1 MVAEV
6 KKIRRPLFLGIFAY
20 VATIFIN
27 KSTQL
32 TGKTIRL
39 PHNIWYTN
47 LNILPRIGV
56 ERLMHKMRFFQSVQF
71 KLVIMYLLLIIV
83 AMQVIGAYFVRELEG
98 QLEKNF
104 QDSITNS
111 ITLLD
116 YNAREEII
124 KNSDNSVKLQ
134 NDIRELLVDFSRAS
148 SNLIE
153 VRIVDDKG
161 KILGTSNLNNQG
173 IVGQKSNDPLVKRT
187 LSLGTTSE
195 DKIYKDES
203 NKNNRVWVNVSSIK
217 NKGKVIGAIYLVAD
231 IESVYKQVDDITN
244 IFITG
249 TLIAMIITAVLGILL
264 SRTITKPIVEMKRQ
278 AYAMARGNYSRKV
291 KVYGVDE
298 IGELADSFNTLTKR
312 VQEAQAMT
320 EGERRKLSSVLAYM
334 TDGVIATDRR
344 GKVILINTPAEKM
357 LRVKHESANGRS
369 IIDVLDIG
377 DTYQFED
384 LMEVDG
390 SLTMDRSTLDKPYVL
405 RANFSVIQR
414 ETGFNNGVI
423 AVLHDITDQEKVDQE
438 RRDFVSNVSHEL
450 RTPLTSMHSY
460 LEALSDG
467 AWEDKEIA
475 PRFLEVTQNETERM
489 IRLVNDLLKLSRMD
503 GGREQLEKSF
513 VNFTDFF
520 NHIIDRFEMMK
531 KETIMFKRHI
541 PREPVIIEIDEDKVM
556 QVLDNIISNAN
567 KYSPDGGRISFYLK
581 KFEDEI
587 EVSIADEGLG
597 VPDEDLANV
606 FDRFFRVD
614 KARSREMGGTGL
626 GLAIAREVIEAHG
639 GRIWAERN
647 KTKGTIIKFTLPYSD
662 LPEDDWE

>member
-1 MVAEV
+1 
-6 KKIRRPLFLGIFAY
+6 
-20 VATIFIN
+20 
-27 KSTQL
+27 
-32 TGKTIRL
+32 
-39 PHNIWYTN
+39 
-47 LNILPRIGV
+47 
-56 ERLMHKMRFFQSVQF
+56 MHKMRFFQSVQF

-134 NDIRELLVDFSRAS
+134 NDIRELLVDYSRAS

-217 NKGKVIGAIYLVAD
+217 NKGQVIGAIYLVAD

-541 PREPVIIEIDEDKVM
+541 LREPVIIEIDEDKVM

-647 KTKGTIIKFTLPYSD
+647 KNKGTIIKFTLPYSD

>member
-1 MVAEV
+1 M
-6 KKIRRPLFLGIFAY
+6 GIFAY
-20 VATIFIN
+20 LVTIFIN

-39 PHNIWYTN
+39 HHNIWYTN

-134 NDIRELLVDFSRAS
+134 NDIRELLVDYSRAS

-217 NKGKVIGAIYLVAD
+217 NKGQVIGAIYLVAD

-264 SRTITKPIVEMKRQ
+264 SRTITKPIIEMKRQ

-414 ETGFNNGVI
+414 ETGFNIGVI

>member
-1 MVAEV
+1 
-6 KKIRRPLFLGIFAY
+6 
-20 VATIFIN
+20 
-27 KSTQL
+27 
-32 TGKTIRL
+32 
-39 PHNIWYTN
+39 
-47 LNILPRIGV
+47 
-56 ERLMHKMRFFQSVQF
+56 MHKMRFFQSVQF

-134 NDIRELLVDFSRAS
+134 NDIRELLVDYSRAS

-173 IVGQKSNDPLVKRT
+173 IVGQKSNDPFVKRT

-217 NKGKVIGAIYLVAD
+217 NKGQVIGAIYLVAD

-264 SRTITKPIVEMKRQ
+264 SRTITKPIIEMKRQ

>member
-1 MVAEV
+1 
-6 KKIRRPLFLGIFAY
+6 
-20 VATIFIN
+20 
-27 KSTQL
+27 
-32 TGKTIRL
+32 
-39 PHNIWYTN
+39 
-47 LNILPRIGV
+47 
-56 ERLMHKMRFFQSVQF
+56 MHKMRFFQSVQF

-134 NDIRELLVDFSRAS
+134 NDIRELLVDYSRAS

-217 NKGKVIGAIYLVAD
+217 NKGQVIGAIYLVAD

-298 IGELADSFNTLTKR
+298 IGELAGSFNTLTKR

-647 KTKGTIIKFTLPYSD
+647 KNKGTIIKFTLPYSD

>member
-1 MVAEV
+1 
-6 KKIRRPLFLGIFAY
+6 
-20 VATIFIN
+20 
-27 KSTQL
+27 
-32 TGKTIRL
+32 
-39 PHNIWYTN
+39 
-47 LNILPRIGV
+47 
-56 ERLMHKMRFFQSVQF
+56 MHKMRFFQSVQF

-134 NDIRELLVDFSRAS
+134 NDIRELLVDYSRAS

-217 NKGKVIGAIYLVAD
+217 NKGQVIGAIYLVAD

-264 SRTITKPIVEMKRQ
+264 SRTITKPIIEMKRQ
-278 AYAMARGNYSRKV
+278 SYAMARGNYSRKV

>member
-1 MVAEV
+1 
-6 KKIRRPLFLGIFAY
+6 
-20 VATIFIN
+20 
-27 KSTQL
+27 
-32 TGKTIRL
+32 
-39 PHNIWYTN
+39 
-47 LNILPRIGV
+47 
-56 ERLMHKMRFFQSVQF
+56 MHKMRFFQSVQF

-134 NDIRELLVDFSRAS
+134 NDIRELLVDYSRAS

-217 NKGKVIGAIYLVAD
+217 NKGQVIGAIYLVAD

-312 VQEAQAMT
+312 VQEAQAMS

-647 KTKGTIIKFTLPYSD
+647 KNKGTIIKFTLPYSD

>member
-1 MVAEV
+1 
-6 KKIRRPLFLGIFAY
+6 
-20 VATIFIN
+20 
-27 KSTQL
+27 
-32 TGKTIRL
+32 
-39 PHNIWYTN
+39 
-47 LNILPRIGV
+47 
-56 ERLMHKMRFFQSVQF
+56 MHKMRFFQSVQF

-134 NDIRELLVDFSRAS
+134 NDIRELLVDYSRAS

-217 NKGKVIGAIYLVAD
+217 NKGQVIGAIYLVAD

-249 TLIAMIITAVLGILL
+249 TLIVMIITAVLGILL
-264 SRTITKPIVEMKRQ
+264 SRTITKPIIEMKRQ

>member
-1 MVAEV
+1 
-6 KKIRRPLFLGIFAY
+6 
-20 VATIFIN
+20 
-27 KSTQL
+27 
-32 TGKTIRL
+32 
-39 PHNIWYTN
+39 
-47 LNILPRIGV
+47 
-56 ERLMHKMRFFQSVQF
+56 
-71 KLVIMYLLLIIV
+71 
-83 AMQVIGAYFVRELEG
+83 
-98 QLEKNF
+98 
-104 QDSITNS
+104 
-111 ITLLD
+111 
-116 YNAREEII
+116 EII

-134 NDIRELLVDFSRAS
+134 NDIRELLVDYSRAS

-217 NKGKVIGAIYLVAD
+217 NKGQVIGAIYLVAD

-647 KTKGTIIKFTLPYSD
+647 KNKGTIIKFTLPYSD

>member
-1 MVAEV
+1 
-6 KKIRRPLFLGIFAY
+6 
-20 VATIFIN
+20 
-27 KSTQL
+27 
-32 TGKTIRL
+32 
-39 PHNIWYTN
+39 
-47 LNILPRIGV
+47 
-56 ERLMHKMRFFQSVQF
+56 MHKMRFFQSVQF

-134 NDIRELLVDFSRAS
+134 NDIRELLVDYSRAS

-217 NKGKVIGAIYLVAD
+217 NKGQVIGAIYLVAD

-369 IIDVLDIG
+369 IIDVLDVG

-647 KTKGTIIKFTLPYSD
+647 KNKGTIIKFTLPYSD

>member
-1 MVAEV
+1 
-6 KKIRRPLFLGIFAY
+6 
-20 VATIFIN
+20 
-27 KSTQL
+27 
-32 TGKTIRL
+32 
-39 PHNIWYTN
+39 
-47 LNILPRIGV
+47 
-56 ERLMHKMRFFQSVQF
+56 MHKMRFFQSVQF

-83 AMQVIGAYFVRELEG
+83 ATQVIGAYFVRELEG

-134 NDIRELLVDFSRAS
+134 NDIRELLVDYSRAS

-217 NKGKVIGAIYLVAD
+217 NKGQVIGAIYLVAD

-264 SRTITKPIVEMKRQ
+264 SRTITKPIIEMKRQ

>member
-1 MVAEV
+1 
-6 KKIRRPLFLGIFAY
+6 
-20 VATIFIN
+20 
-27 KSTQL
+27 
-32 TGKTIRL
+32 
-39 PHNIWYTN
+39 
-47 LNILPRIGV
+47 
-56 ERLMHKMRFFQSVQF
+56 VQF

-134 NDIRELLVDFSRAS
+134 NDIRELLVDYSRAS
-148 SNLIE
+148 SNIIE

-161 KILGTSNLNNQG
+161 KILGTSNLDNQG

-217 NKGKVIGAIYLVAD
+217 NKGQVIGAIYLVAD

-264 SRTITKPIVEMKRQ
+264 SRTITKPIIEMKRQ

-541 PREPVIIEIDEDKVM
+541 PKEPVIIEIDEDKVM

-647 KTKGTIIKFTLPYSD
+647 KSKGTIIKFTLPYSD

>member
-1 MVAEV
+1 
-6 KKIRRPLFLGIFAY
+6 
-20 VATIFIN
+20 
-27 KSTQL
+27 
-32 TGKTIRL
+32 
-39 PHNIWYTN
+39 
-47 LNILPRIGV
+47 
-56 ERLMHKMRFFQSVQF
+56 
-71 KLVIMYLLLIIV
+71 
-83 AMQVIGAYFVRELEG
+83 FVRELEG

-134 NDIRELLVDFSRAS
+134 NDIRELLVDYSRAS

-217 NKGKVIGAIYLVAD
+217 NKGQVIGAIYLVAD

-647 KTKGTIIKFTLPYSD
+647 KNKGTIIKFTLPYSD

>member
-1 MVAEV
+1 
-6 KKIRRPLFLGIFAY
+6 
-20 VATIFIN
+20 
-27 KSTQL
+27 
-32 TGKTIRL
+32 
-39 PHNIWYTN
+39 
-47 LNILPRIGV
+47 
-56 ERLMHKMRFFQSVQF
+56 MHKMRFFQSVQF

-83 AMQVIGAYFVRELEG
+83 AMQVISAYFVRELEG

-134 NDIRELLVDFSRAS
+134 NDIRELLVDYSRAS

-217 NKGKVIGAIYLVAD
+217 NKGQVIGAIYLVAD

-264 SRTITKPIVEMKRQ
+264 SRTITKPIIEMKRQ

>member
-1 MVAEV
+1 
-6 KKIRRPLFLGIFAY
+6 
-20 VATIFIN
+20 
-27 KSTQL
+27 
-32 TGKTIRL
+32 
-39 PHNIWYTN
+39 
-47 LNILPRIGV
+47 
-56 ERLMHKMRFFQSVQF
+56 MHKMRFFQSVQF

-390 SLTMDRSTLDKPYVL
+390 SLTMDRSTFDKPYVL

-647 KTKGTIIKFTLPYSD
+647 KNKGTIIKFTLPYSD

>member
-1 MVAEV
+1 
-6 KKIRRPLFLGIFAY
+6 
-20 VATIFIN
+20 
-27 KSTQL
+27 
-32 TGKTIRL
+32 
-39 PHNIWYTN
+39 
-47 LNILPRIGV
+47 
-56 ERLMHKMRFFQSVQF
+56 MHKMRFFQSVQF

-134 NDIRELLVDFSRAS
+134 NDIRELLVDYSRAS

-217 NKGKVIGAIYLVAD
+217 NKGQVIGAIYLVAD

-264 SRTITKPIVEMKRQ
+264 SRTITKPIIEMKRQ

-662 LPEDDWE
+662 LQEDDWE

>member
-1 MVAEV
+1 M
-6 KKIRRPLFLGIFAY
+6 GIFAY
-20 VATIFIN
+20 LVTIFIN

-56 ERLMHKMRFFQSVQF
+56 ERLMHKMSFFQSVQF

-134 NDIRELLVDFSRAS
+134 NDIRELLVDYSRAS

-217 NKGKVIGAIYLVAD
+217 NKGQVIGAIYLVAD

-647 KTKGTIIKFTLPYSD
+647 KNKGTIIKFTLPYSD

>member
-1 MVAEV
+1 M
-6 KKIRRPLFLGIFAY
+6 GIFAY

-116 YNAREEII
+116 YNAREEIN

-390 SLTMDRSTLDKPYVL
+390 SLTMDRSTFDKPYVL

>member
-1 MVAEV
+1 
-6 KKIRRPLFLGIFAY
+6 
-20 VATIFIN
+20 
-27 KSTQL
+27 
-32 TGKTIRL
+32 
-39 PHNIWYTN
+39 
-47 LNILPRIGV
+47 
-56 ERLMHKMRFFQSVQF
+56 MHKMRFFQSVQF

-134 NDIRELLVDFSRAS
+134 NDIRELLVDYSRAS

-203 NKNNRVWVNVSSIK
+203 NKKNRVWVNVSSIK
-217 NKGKVIGAIYLVAD
+217 NKGQVIGAIYLVAD

-264 SRTITKPIVEMKRQ
+264 SRTITKPIIEMKRQ

>member
-1 MVAEV
+1 M
-6 KKIRRPLFLGIFAY
+6 GIFAY
-20 VATIFIN
+20 LVTIFIN

-134 NDIRELLVDFSRAS
+134 NDIRELLVDYSRAS

-217 NKGKVIGAIYLVAD
+217 NKGQVIGAIYLVAD

-377 DTYQFED
+377 DTYQFKD

-647 KTKGTIIKFTLPYSD
+647 KNKGTIIKFTLPYSD

>member
-1 MVAEV
+1 M
-6 KKIRRPLFLGIFAY
+6 GIFAY
-20 VATIFIN
+20 LVTIFIN

-134 NDIRELLVDFSRAS
+134 NDIRELLVDYSRAS

-217 NKGKVIGAIYLVAD
+217 NKGQVIGAIYLVAD

-244 IFITG
+244 MFITG

-647 KTKGTIIKFTLPYSD
+647 KNKGTIIKFTLPYSD

>member
-1 MVAEV
+1 M
-6 KKIRRPLFLGIFAY
+6 GIFAY
-20 VATIFIN
+20 LGTIFIN

-39 PHNIWYTN
+39 HHNIWYTN

-134 NDIRELLVDFSRAS
+134 NDIRELLVDYSRAS

-217 NKGKVIGAIYLVAD
+217 NKGQVIGAIYLVAD

-264 SRTITKPIVEMKRQ
+264 SRTITKPIIEMKRQ

-606 FDRFFRVD
+606 FDRFFCVD

>member
-1 MVAEV
+1 M
-6 KKIRRPLFLGIFAY
+6 GIFAY
-20 VATIFIN
+20 LVTIFIN

-39 PHNIWYTN
+39 HHNIWYTN

-134 NDIRELLVDFSRAS
+134 NDIRELLVDYSRAS

-217 NKGKVIGAIYLVAD
+217 NKGQVIGAIYLVAD

-264 SRTITKPIVEMKRQ
+264 SRTITKPIIEMKRQ

-423 AVLHDITDQEKVDQE
+423 AVLHDTTDQEKVDQE

>member
-1 MVAEV
+1 M
-6 KKIRRPLFLGIFAY
+6 GIFAY

-56 ERLMHKMRFFQSVQF
+56 EILMHKMRFFQSVQF

-390 SLTMDRSTLDKPYVL
+390 SLTMDRSTFDKPYVL

>member
-1 MVAEV
+1 
-6 KKIRRPLFLGIFAY
+6 
-20 VATIFIN
+20 
-27 KSTQL
+27 
-32 TGKTIRL
+32 
-39 PHNIWYTN
+39 
-47 LNILPRIGV
+47 
-56 ERLMHKMRFFQSVQF
+56 MHKMRFFQSVQF

-134 NDIRELLVDFSRAS
+134 NDIRELLVDYSRAS

-217 NKGKVIGAIYLVAD
+217 NKGQVIGAIYLVAD

-264 SRTITKPIVEMKRQ
+264 SRTITKPIIEMKRQ

-414 ETGFNNGVI
+414 ETGFNNRVI

>member
-1 MVAEV
+1 
-6 KKIRRPLFLGIFAY
+6 
-20 VATIFIN
+20 
-27 KSTQL
+27 
-32 TGKTIRL
+32 
-39 PHNIWYTN
+39 
-47 LNILPRIGV
+47 
-56 ERLMHKMRFFQSVQF
+56 MHKMRFFQSVQF

-134 NDIRELLVDFSRAS
+134 NDIRELLVDYSRAS

-217 NKGKVIGAIYLVAD
+217 NKGQVIGAIYLVAD

-489 IRLVNDLLKLSRMD
+489 IRLVNELLKLSRMD

-647 KTKGTIIKFTLPYSD
+647 KNKGTIIKFTLPYSD

>member
-1 MVAEV
+1 
-6 KKIRRPLFLGIFAY
+6 
-20 VATIFIN
+20 
-27 KSTQL
+27 
-32 TGKTIRL
+32 
-39 PHNIWYTN
+39 
-47 LNILPRIGV
+47 
-56 ERLMHKMRFFQSVQF
+56 MHKMRFFQSVQF

-83 AMQVIGAYFVRELEG
+83 AMQVIGAYLVRELEG

-134 NDIRELLVDFSRAS
+134 NDIRELLVDYSRAS

-217 NKGKVIGAIYLVAD
+217 NKGQVIGAIYLVAD

-647 KTKGTIIKFTLPYSD
+647 KNKGTIIKFTLPYSD

>member
-1 MVAEV
+1 M
-6 KKIRRPLFLGIFAY
+6 GIFAY
-20 VATIFIN
+20 LGTIFIN

-39 PHNIWYTN
+39 HHNIWYTN

-134 NDIRELLVDFSRAS
+134 NDIRELLVDYSRAS

-173 IVGQKSNDPLVKRT
+173 IVGQKSNNPLVKRT

-217 NKGKVIGAIYLVAD
+217 NKGQVIGAIYLVAD

-264 SRTITKPIVEMKRQ
+264 SRTITKPIIEMKRQ

>member
-1 MVAEV
+1 
-6 KKIRRPLFLGIFAY
+6 
-20 VATIFIN
+20 
-27 KSTQL
+27 
-32 TGKTIRL
+32 
-39 PHNIWYTN
+39 
-47 LNILPRIGV
+47 
-56 ERLMHKMRFFQSVQF
+56 MHKMRFFQSVQF

-134 NDIRELLVDFSRAS
+134 NDIRELLVDYSRAS

-217 NKGKVIGAIYLVAD
+217 NKGQVIGAIYLVAD

-278 AYAMARGNYSRKV
+278 AYAMARGNYRRKV

-647 KTKGTIIKFTLPYSD
+647 KNKGTIIKFTLPYSD

>member
-1 MVAEV
+1 
-6 KKIRRPLFLGIFAY
+6 
-20 VATIFIN
+20 
-27 KSTQL
+27 
-32 TGKTIRL
+32 
-39 PHNIWYTN
+39 
-47 LNILPRIGV
+47 
-56 ERLMHKMRFFQSVQF
+56 
-71 KLVIMYLLLIIV
+71 MYLLLIIV

-134 NDIRELLVDFSRAS
+134 NDIRELLVDYSRAS

-217 NKGKVIGAIYLVAD
+217 NKGQVIGAIYLVAD

-264 SRTITKPIVEMKRQ
+264 SRTITKPIIEMKRQ

>member
-1 MVAEV
+1 M
-6 KKIRRPLFLGIFAY
+6 
-20 VATIFIN
+20 
-27 KSTQL
+27 TQI

-134 NDIRELLVDFSRAS
+134 NDIRELLVDYSRAS
-148 SNLIE
+148 SNIIE

-161 KILGTSNLNNQG
+161 KILGTSNLDNQG

-217 NKGKVIGAIYLVAD
+217 NKGQVIGAIYLVAD

-264 SRTITKPIVEMKRQ
+264 SRTITKPIIEMKRQ

-541 PREPVIIEIDEDKVM
+541 PKEPVIIEIDEDKVM

-647 KTKGTIIKFTLPYSD
+647 KSKGTIIKFTLPYSD

>member
-1 MVAEV
+1 
-6 KKIRRPLFLGIFAY
+6 
-20 VATIFIN
+20 
-27 KSTQL
+27 
-32 TGKTIRL
+32 
-39 PHNIWYTN
+39 
-47 LNILPRIGV
+47 
-56 ERLMHKMRFFQSVQF
+56 MHKMRFFQSVQF

-134 NDIRELLVDFSRAS
+134 NDIRELLVDYSRAS
-148 SNLIE
+148 SNIIE

-161 KILGTSNLNNQG
+161 KILGTSNLDNQG

-217 NKGKVIGAIYLVAD
+217 NKGQVIGAIYLVAD

-264 SRTITKPIVEMKRQ
+264 SRTITKPIIEMKRQ

-541 PREPVIIEIDEDKVM
+541 PKEPVIIEIDEDKVM

-647 KTKGTIIKFTLPYSD
+647 KSKGTIIKFTLPYSD
-662 LPEDDWE
+662 LPEDGWE

>member
-1 MVAEV
+1 
-6 KKIRRPLFLGIFAY
+6 
-20 VATIFIN
+20 
-27 KSTQL
+27 
-32 TGKTIRL
+32 
-39 PHNIWYTN
+39 
-47 LNILPRIGV
+47 
-56 ERLMHKMRFFQSVQF
+56 MHKMRFFQSVQF

-98 QLEKNF
+98 QLEKDF

-134 NDIRELLVDFSRAS
+134 NDIRELLVDYSRAS

-217 NKGKVIGAIYLVAD
+217 NKGQVIGAIYLVAD

-647 KTKGTIIKFTLPYSD
+647 KNKGTIIKFTLPYSD

>member
-1 MVAEV
+1 
-6 KKIRRPLFLGIFAY
+6 
-20 VATIFIN
+20 
-27 KSTQL
+27 
-32 TGKTIRL
+32 
-39 PHNIWYTN
+39 
-47 LNILPRIGV
+47 
-56 ERLMHKMRFFQSVQF
+56 MHKMRFFQSVQF

-134 NDIRELLVDFSRAS
+134 NDIRELLVDYSRAS

-217 NKGKVIGAIYLVAD
+217 NKGQVIGAIYLVAD

-264 SRTITKPIVEMKRQ
+264 SRTITKPIIEMKRQ

-606 FDRFFRVD
+606 FDR
-614 KARSREMGGTGL
+614 
-626 GLAIAREVIEAHG
+626 
-639 GRIWAERN
+639 
-647 KTKGTIIKFTLPYSD
+647 
-662 LPEDDWE
+662 

>member
-1 MVAEV
+1 
-6 KKIRRPLFLGIFAY
+6 
-20 VATIFIN
+20 
-27 KSTQL
+27 
-32 TGKTIRL
+32 
-39 PHNIWYTN
+39 
-47 LNILPRIGV
+47 
-56 ERLMHKMRFFQSVQF
+56 MHKMRFFQSVQF

-173 IVGQKSNDPLVKRT
+173 IVGQKSNDTLVKRT

-390 SLTMDRSTLDKPYVL
+390 SLTMDRSTFDKPYVL

>member
-1 MVAEV
+1 
-6 KKIRRPLFLGIFAY
+6 
-20 VATIFIN
+20 
-27 KSTQL
+27 
-32 TGKTIRL
+32 
-39 PHNIWYTN
+39 
-47 LNILPRIGV
+47 
-56 ERLMHKMRFFQSVQF
+56 MHKMRFFQSVQF

-134 NDIRELLVDFSRAS
+134 NDIRELLVDYSRAS

-217 NKGKVIGAIYLVAD
+217 NKGQVIGAIYLVAD

-587 EVSIADEGLG
+587 EASIADEGLG

-647 KTKGTIIKFTLPYSD
+647 KNKGTIIKFTLPYSD